1 MQDPPL
7 YVAAPLQYIPV
18 DIFRA
23 SFKFF
28 MGGKLRE
35 KMEGGKRDE
44 TFFSALFCA
53 NTFTNCILKQFE
65 NCRTPFKMKPCT
77 RRGPKTGKNTKEL

>member
-1 MQDPPL
+1 M
-7 YVAAPLQYIPV
+7 LQYIPV

-23 SFKFF
+23 SFNFF
-28 MGGKLRE
+28 MGDKLRE

-44 TFFSALFCA
+44 TFFSAFYCA

-65 NCRTPFKMKPCT
+65 NCMSPFQNET
-77 RRGPKTGKNTKEL
+77 LHQERSQDR

>member
-1 MQDPPL
+1 M
-7 YVAAPLQYIPV
+7 LQYIPE

-28 MGGKLRE
+28 IGDKLRE

-44 TFFSALFCA
+44 TFFSALYCA
-53 NTFTNCILKQFE
+53 NTFTNCIFKPFE
-65 NCRTPFKMKPCT
+65 NCRSPFQNET
-77 RRGPKTGKNTKEL
+77 LHQERSQDR